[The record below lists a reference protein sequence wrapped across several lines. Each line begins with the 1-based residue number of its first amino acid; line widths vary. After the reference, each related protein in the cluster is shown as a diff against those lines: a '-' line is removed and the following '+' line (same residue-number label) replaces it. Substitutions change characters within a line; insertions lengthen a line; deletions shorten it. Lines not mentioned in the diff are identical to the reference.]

1 MFNYCFL
8 GGRVITTPMLRY
20 FGKDKPVTAFT
31 LEILVGN
38 DRYGRIK
45 VECYSKL
52 AMEAAK
58 HLSLCDRVA
67 VVGFLS
73 GSVYRQD
80 NGTYQYELRLAASEL
95 APLREDPDIAS
106 EPSGGDLLS

>member
-8 GGRVITTPMLRY
+8 GGRVITIPTLRY

-38 DRYGRIK
+38 YRYGRIK

-52 AMEAAK
+52 AIEAAK
-58 HLSLCDRVA
+58 QLRSWEKVA
-67 VVGFLS
+67 VAGFLA

-95 APLREDPDIAS
+95 APLREDPDMAS
-106 EPSGGDLLS
+106 EPSGENLLS